1 MQENML
7 VDYVD
12 EVSFESSDLHKS
24 KYVKEIQQWNEII
37 KPNTTT
43 QITSNEVKKCGCV
56 GRFVYFS
63 KYKTTYISIKIV
75 D

>member
-24 KYVKEIQQWNEII
+24 KYVKEIQQ
-37 KPNTTT
+37 
-43 QITSNEVKKCGCV
+43 
-56 GRFVYFS
+56 
-63 KYKTTYISIKIV
+63 
-75 D
+75 